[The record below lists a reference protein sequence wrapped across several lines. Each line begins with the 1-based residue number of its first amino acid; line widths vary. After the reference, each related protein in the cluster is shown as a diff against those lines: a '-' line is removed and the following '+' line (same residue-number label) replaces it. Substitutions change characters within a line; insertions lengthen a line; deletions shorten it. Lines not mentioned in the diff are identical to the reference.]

1 MSKPAK
7 PIKLHGFKLSGHS
20 HRVELMLH
28 LLDLPYDFQSVDLP
42 AGEHKKPA
50 FLALNPFGQVPVIED
65 DGVIIADSVAIL
77 VYLASKYDPAHRWL
91 PLDPVAAADV
101 QRWLSVA
108 QGAVFNGVNKTRLVK
123 LFGRPLD
130 YAQAKEVAEAF
141 LIVLQAH
148 LATRDYLCGPAPTI
162 ADVALYSYVAVAPEG
177 EISLSAYPAV
187 TAWLGRFEQ
196 LPRFLPMPRSKPAQ
210 AA

>member
-20 HRVELMLH
+20 HRAELMLH
-28 LLDLPYDFQSVDLP
+28 LLDLPYDFQPVDLP
-42 AGEHKKPA
+42 AGAHKKPA

-65 DGVIIADSVAIL
+65 DGVVIADSVAIL
-77 VYLASKYDPAHRWL
+77 VYLASKYDSAHRWL
-91 PLDPVAAADV
+91 PADPIAAADV

-108 QGAVFNGVNKTRLVK
+108 QGAVFNGVNKTRLAK
-123 LFGRPLD
+123 LFGRPID
-130 YAQAKEVAEAF
+130 YAQARDVAEAF
-141 LIVLQAH
+141 LAVLQAH
-148 LATRDYLCGPAPTI
+148 LATRDYLCGTAPTI

-177 EISLSAYPAV
+177 EISLASYPAV
-187 TAWLGRFEQ
+187 TAWLRRLET
-196 LPRFLPMPRSKPAQ
+196 LPRFLPMPRSKPEQ